1 MPREWLLALAFA
13 PYAGLAL
20 WDGWMHD
27 HDRQVPW
34 REQCLHATI
43 AVCVVALVV
52 AAYLQHRVAYF
63 AALAVLVPCA
73 LADELGWHGPLAQRE
88 RRVHAAAYTLL
99 AVFVAVGWPR

>member
-27 HDRQVPW
+27 HDRKVPW

-43 AVCVVALVV
+43 AVSVVMLFV
-52 AAYLQHRVAYF
+52 AALREHRIGYF
-63 AALAVLVPCA
+63 CALAVLIPCA
-73 LADELGWHGPLAQRE
+73 LADEIGWHGPLAKRE
-88 RRVHAAAYTLL
+88 RRVHAAAYSLL
-99 AVFVAVGWPR
+99 AVFAIVGWPR